1 MGAMEYRSSHPD
13 VLQPVPVSDEETGE
27 DYEFRK
33 EPPFVDVASAR
44 VVMFT
49 RHIGHYLGEMLTK
62 ESAALDEIGADLYV
76 VGTVAWATDEE
87 LMLALGK
94 ATRGACLVVNKERWL
109 REWTF
114 RALKPIPLSLLF
126 LSQNI
131 LPPSYSTDWTRSAWC
146 AGAINVENNM
156 QFPRMHRKDLVFC
169 SRKRPCGDTLSYPL
183 EPYAVW
189 SGSYN
194 LTRTARRSVETAS
207 LIWSNAL
214 AQHAYRQFLD
224 VLAHAEPLESQATAS
239 SPVLVAGP

>member
-1 MGAMEYRSSHPD
+1 MDCRSSHPD
-13 VLQPVPVSDEETGE
+13 VLAPVPVSDEETGE

-33 EPPFVDVASAR
+33 EPPFVDASDVRVA
-44 VVMFT
+44 MFT
-49 RHIGHYLGEMLTK
+49 RHIGHYLAEMLKK
-62 ESAALDEIGADLYV
+62 EGEVLNEHDADLYV

-87 LMLALGK
+87 VMTALARTTHG
-94 ATRGACLVVNKERWL
+94 TCLVVNKERWL

-131 LPPSYSTDWTRSAWC
+131 LPPSYSTDWTRAAWC

-169 SRKRPCGDTLSYPL
+169 SRKRPRGDALSHPL

-207 LIWSNAL
+207 LMWSNAL
-214 AQHAYRQFLD
+214 ATHAYRQFLD
-224 VLAHAEPLESQATAS
+224 VLAHSEPLDSQATAS
-239 SPVLVAGP
+239 SPALVAGP